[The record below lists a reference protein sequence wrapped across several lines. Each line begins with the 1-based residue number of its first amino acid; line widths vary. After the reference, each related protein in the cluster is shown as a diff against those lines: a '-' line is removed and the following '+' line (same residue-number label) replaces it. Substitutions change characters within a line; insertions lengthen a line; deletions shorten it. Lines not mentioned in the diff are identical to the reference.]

1 MNKGRPSYNQ
11 NTLKETIDL
20 INSIDVQFV
29 IMSHDETIFSKDE
42 IVVKLSKIYQK
53 RIKNNPY
60 IYVD

>member
-11 NTLKETIDL
+11 NTLKETMDL
-20 INSIDVQFV
+20 INSIDAQFV

-53 RIKNNPY
+53 RIKNDPY